1 MADVRPFRAWR
12 YRLEPGGAIDRYVS
26 PLFDVVTPAQLE
38 QLYRIPQN
46 SIHLSVPRRGPG
58 MDTPA
63 EIVQGWKAEGA
74 IDLEPIPAV
83 YAYYQHFNMPGEAEP
98 LIRKGLICLVKAT
111 PWADGDVLR
120 HESTMPDAVKDRLQ
134 TLRETQMQ
142 VNPTH
147 GLYHDPLFSLE
158 PALDEAMKAPL
169 FETEDYQGVRDV
181 IAVVQDREVLL
192 KIMQLMREQT
202 IVLADGHHRYEA
214 AVALRREMLGKTKN
228 PTGEEPWQYHLMY
241 LTNDCSPDLRIM
253 ATHRLLRGIG
263 YVAPEEWRRRLEVF
277 FEVTDVDD
285 PTTLPERIAGKPGTF
300 GFVLPTQ
307 SWKLKL
313 KPGMIEN
320 MEWHFPEAVKRLD
333 LTILHYYIGWRI
345 LGVEGSQ
352 QRKTP
357 LIGYERNFFRCLQQV
372 QGGQADAVVVTNPV
386 AVSSVRQVAELGQTM
401 PPKSTYFY
409 PKVVAG
415 FVMSSLIDEEFYSY
429 VDTGLGL
436 ATQATITP

>member
-1 MADVRPFRAWR
+1 M
-12 YRLEPGGAIDRYVS
+12 EPGGSIDRYVS

-58 MDTPA
+58 MDTPE
-63 EIVQGWKAEGA
+63 EIVKAWKANA
-74 IDLEPIPAV
+74 YLNLEPIPAI
-83 YAYYQHFNMPGEAEP
+83 YAYYQHFTMPGESAP
-98 LIRKGLICLVKAT
+98 SVRKGLICLVKAT
-111 PWADGDVLR
+111 AWNEGHVLR

-147 GLYHDPLFSLE
+147 GLYHDPAFSLE
-158 PALDEAMKAPL
+158 PILDEAMRAPL

-181 IAVVQDREVLL
+181 IAVIQDRDAVLQ
-192 KIMQLMREQT
+192 IMELMRHQT

-214 AVALRREMLGKTKN
+214 AVAHRKELLSHTKN
-228 PTGEEPWQYHLMY
+228 PTGQEPWQYHLMY

-253 ATHRLLRGIG
+253 ATHRLLKGIG

-277 FEVTDVDD
+277 FDVQDVDD
-285 PTTLPERIAGKPGTF
+285 PSTLQERIAGKSGSF
-300 GFVLPTQ
+300 GFVLPTAA
-307 SWKLKL
+307 WMLKI
-313 KPGMIEN
+313 KPGKIDA
-320 MEWHFPEAVKRLD
+320 MEWAFPREVKALD
-333 LTILHYYIGWRI
+333 LTLLHYYIGWRI

-357 LIGYERNFFRCLQQV
+357 LIAYERNFFRCLQAV
-372 QGGQADAVVVTNPV
+372 QNGQADALVVTNPV
-386 AVSSVRQVAELGQTM
+386 PVAAVRQVAELGQTM

-415 FVMSSLIDEEFYSY
+415 FVMSSLIPEEFYSY

-436 ATQATITP
+436 TTEATIAL

>member
-1 MADVRPFRAWR
+1 MAEIRPFRAWR
-12 YRLEPGGAIDRYVS
+12 YCMEPGGSIDRYVS

-46 SIHLSVPRRGPG
+46 SIHLSVPRREPG
-58 MDTPA
+58 MDTPE
-63 EIVQGWKAEGA
+63 EIVRSWKAHGDIA
-74 IDLEPIPAV
+74 LEPVPAL
-83 YAYYQHFNMPGEAEP
+83 YAYYQHFALPGEP
-98 LIRKGLICLVKAT
+98 DTLVRKGFIALVKAT
-111 PWADGDVLR
+111 PWADGQVLR

-134 TLRETQMQ
+134 TLKETHMQ

-147 GLYHDPLFSLE
+147 GLYHDPAFTLE
-158 PALDEAMKAPL
+158 PIMDEAMRAPL

-181 IAVVQDREVLL
+181 IALVQDRDAIRTALE
-192 KIMQLMREQT
+192 LMRQQT

-214 AVALRREMLGKTKN
+214 AVAYRREMLGRIKN
-228 PTGEEPWQYHLMY
+228 PTGNEPWQYHLMY

-263 YVAPEEWRRRLEVF
+263 TVPPEEWRRRLEVF
-277 FEVTDVDD
+277 FDVSDVDD

-300 GFVLPTQ
+300 GFVLPTAA
-307 SWKLKL
+307 WKLRIR
-313 KPGMIEN
+313 PGMIDG
-320 MEWHFPEAVKRLD
+320 MEWQFPDAVKHLD

-357 LIGYERNFFRCLQQV
+357 LIGYERNFFRCLQELG
-372 QGGQADAVVVTNPV
+372 QGRADAVVVTNPV
-386 AVSSVRQVAELGQTM
+386 PVSAVRQVAELGQTM

-415 FVMSSLIDEEFYSY
+415 FVMSSLIDDEFYSHA
-429 VDTGLGL
+429 DTGLGL
-436 ATQATITP
+436 ATAAPTAG